1 MRATDLKP
9 SRKVRNGQGTSNVN
23 VDVLE
28 IPSYL
33 QRYENERVEWAATHP
48 TR

>member
-9 SRKVRNGQGTSNVN
+9 SRKVRNSQGTSNVN
-23 VDVLE
+23 VDVE

-33 QRYENERVEWAATHP
+33 QRYEDERVAWVAAHT

>member
-9 SRKVRNGQGTSNVN
+9 SRKVRNGQGIPNVN
-23 VDVLE
+23 VDVE

-33 QRYENERVEWAATHP
+33 QRYENERVQWAAAHR

>member
-9 SRKVRNGQGTSNVN
+9 SRKVRNGQGIPNVN
-23 VDVLE
+23 VDVE

-33 QRYENERVEWAATHP
+33 QRYEDERVAWAASHT